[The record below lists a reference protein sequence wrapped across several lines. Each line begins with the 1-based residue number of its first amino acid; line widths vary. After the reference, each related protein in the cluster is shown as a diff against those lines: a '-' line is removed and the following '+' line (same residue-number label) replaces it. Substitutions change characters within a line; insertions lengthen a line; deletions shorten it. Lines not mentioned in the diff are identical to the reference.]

1 MLKFPHTAHYVSTQ
15 VPLHT
20 ILLSLPTR
28 FISRTKGSH
37 KTQTKDL
44 MVSSDLWN
52 AVTQQPAL
60 EQCSGIKLPDQLGP
74 ILTSLEHCTSLAQLV
89 Q

>member
-1 MLKFPHTAHYVSTQ
+1 
-15 VPLHT
+15 
-20 ILLSLPTR
+20 
-28 FISRTKGSH
+28 
-37 KTQTKDL
+37 

-60 EQCSGIKLPDQLGP
+60 EQWSGITLPDQLGP
-74 ILTSLEHCTSLAQLV
+74 ILTSLEHYTSLAQLV

>member
-1 MLKFPHTAHYVSTQ
+1 
-15 VPLHT
+15 
-20 ILLSLPTR
+20 
-28 FISRTKGSH
+28 
-37 KTQTKDL
+37 

-74 ILTSLEHCTSLAQLV
+74 ILTSLEHYTSLAQLV

>member
-1 MLKFPHTAHYVSTQ
+1 
-15 VPLHT
+15 
-20 ILLSLPTR
+20 
-28 FISRTKGSH
+28 
-37 KTQTKDL
+37 

-52 AVTQQPAL
+52 AVTQQLAL
-60 EQCSGIKLPDQLGP
+60 EQCLGTKLLDQLGP